1 MRINEFELRN
11 LSNYFEKILKTMNAL
26 VSSFLDEFFYRIT
39 LILSFIHIF
48 P

>member
-26 VSSFLDEFFYRIT
+26 VSSLLGEFFYRIT
-39 LILSFIHIF
+39 
-48 P
+48 